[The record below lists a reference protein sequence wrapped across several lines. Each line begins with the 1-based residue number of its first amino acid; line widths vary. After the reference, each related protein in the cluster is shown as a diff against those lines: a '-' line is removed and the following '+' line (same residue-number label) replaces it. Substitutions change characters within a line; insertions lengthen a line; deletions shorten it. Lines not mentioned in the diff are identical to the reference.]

1 MIFALT
7 IIFTAKVNYFMGL
20 LLPIPKGI
28 CNEKHN
34 ESRSLGICNVSNY
47 VFSDATGIQNINSSC
62 FNASND
68 INGVLPGGIYEPD
81 ACISSQTVAII
92 VPYRDRPEH
101 LKIFLKAIHSF
112 LKKQNI
118 SYGIYV
124 LELALPTTFNRGLL
138 LNIGYLVAK
147 SEKPYDCFI
156 FHDVDLIPTNE
167 RNMYLCNENALHMS
181 TFNTKFFKNKKNAMP
196 YADYIGGVLAL
207 TDDQFRK
214 VNGFSNLY
222 FGWGGED
229 DDMFTRLKINS
240 VVLTHVDP
248 EIGQYYALPHSKDPG
263 NPINPKR
270 FTLLKKAKQRMA
282 IDGLSAV
289 GNLYTIQ
296 KKEYRLLYT
305 WLNVVCN
312 QTDLIKRYNV

>member
-1 MIFALT
+1 
-7 IIFTAKVNYFMGL
+7 
-20 LLPIPKGI
+20 
-28 CNEKHN
+28 
-34 ESRSLGICNVSNY
+34 
-47 VFSDATGIQNINSSC
+47 
-62 FNASND
+62 
-68 INGVLPGGIYEPD
+68 
-81 ACISSQTVAII
+81 
-92 VPYRDRPEH
+92 
-101 LKIFLKAIHSF
+101 
-112 LKKQNI
+112 
-118 SYGIYV
+118 
-124 LELALPTTFNRGLL
+124 
-138 LNIGYLVAK
+138 
-147 SEKPYDCFI
+147 
-156 FHDVDLIPTNE
+156 
-167 RNMYLCNENALHMS
+167 
-181 TFNTKFFKNKKNAMP
+181 MP

-289 GNLYTIQ
+289 GNFTGKVYTDGMTMTINAWR
-296 KKEYRLLYT
+296 Y
-305 WLNVVCN
+305 VC
-312 QTDLIKRYNV
+312 DPSE